1 MLLTGTYHSQTRK
14 FRYVPV
20 SNMSIARPPIPFR
33 HIGQNYAFVV
43 VAVIFLALL
52 VSAGLRSTPSVLLVP
67 LEDAF
72 GWSRSSISFA
82 AAAGIFLYG
91 LVGPFAAAAMERFGL
106 RRVLITALVLMSASS
121 AVSAYMTEPWHLL
134 MSWGVFSGL
143 SSGAVASVLGATIVN
158 RWFTK
163 HRGLMM
169 GLLTAST
176 ASGTLV
182 FLPILATLAS
192 SGDWTRVVWTVAAA
206 AAAMVP
212 LAWWLVPDR
221 PANVGLVPFGSDP
234 HAPPAPV
241 APRTGMLAA
250 TFGALAR
257 ASKTPTF
264 WFLFATFFICGFT
277 TNGLVGTHLIA
288 LCGDHGMLEVQAAGL
303 LALMGIFDLVG
314 TTASGWLTDRY
325 DPRKLLFVYYALR
338 GLSLIYLPY
347 SDFSF
352 YSLSIFA
359 IFFGLDWIATVPPT
373 LRLTTEAFG
382 ERDAGIVFG
391 WIVAGHQLG
400 AASAAWM
407 AGAIREA
414 QGSYL
419 MAFVISGI
427 TGLIAAVIALRIGK
441 KRAVRQPA

>member
-1 MLLTGTYHSQTRK
+1 
-14 FRYVPV
+14 
-20 SNMSIARPPIPFR
+20 MSIAQPPIPFR
-33 HIGQNYAFVV
+33 RAGQKYAFVV
-43 VAVIFLALL
+43 VAVIFLSLL
-52 VSAGLRSTPSVLLVP
+52 VSAGLRSSPSVLLVP
-67 LEDAF
+67 LEEAF
-72 GWSRSSISFA
+72 GWSRSTISLA
-82 AAAGIFLYG
+82 AAVGIFLYG
-91 LVGPFAAAAMERFGL
+91 MVGPFAAAAMERFGL
-106 RRVLITALVLMSASS
+106 RRVLIGALLVMAASS
-121 AVSAYMTEPWHLL
+121 AASAFMTESWHLL
-134 MSWGVFSGL
+134 LTWGVFSGL
-143 SSGAVASVLGATIVN
+143 GSGAVAVVLGATVVN

-163 HRGLMM
+163 HRGVMM
-169 GLLTAST
+169 GLLTASSAT
-176 ASGTLV
+176 GTLV
-182 FLPILATLAS
+182 FLPVLAALAS

-206 AAAMVP
+206 AAALVP

-221 PANVGLVPFGSDP
+221 PSSVGLVPFGSDP
-234 HAPPAPV
+234 HAPPAPA

-257 ASKTPTF
+257 ASRTRTF
-264 WFLFATFFICGFT
+264 WFLFATFFVCGFT

-288 LCGDHGMLEVQAAGL
+288 LCGDHGMPEVQAAGL
-303 LALMGIFDLVG
+303 LALMGIFDLIG

-325 DPRKLLFVYYALR
+325 DPRKLLFVYYGLR

-382 ERDAGIVFG
+382 ERDAPIVFG

-407 AGAIREA
+407 AGAVREA

-419 MAFVISGI
+419 MAFVISGM
-427 TGLIAAVIALRIGK
+427 TGLIAAVIALMIGRQ
-441 KRAVRQPA
+441 RAVPQPA

>member
-1 MLLTGTYHSQTRK
+1 
-14 FRYVPV
+14 
-20 SNMSIARPPIPFR
+20 MSIAQPPFPFR
-33 HIGQNYAFVV
+33 RAGQKYAFVV
-43 VAVIFLALL
+43 VAVIFLSLL
-52 VSAGLRSTPSVLLVP
+52 VAAGLRSSPSVLLVP
-67 LEDAF
+67 LEEAF

-82 AAAGIFLYG
+82 AAVGIFLYG

-106 RRVLITALVLMSASS
+106 RRVLICALILMAASS

-134 MSWGVFSGL
+134 MTWGVFSGI
-143 SSGAVASVLGATIVN
+143 SSGAVAIVMGATVVN
-158 RWFTK
+158 RWFVK

-169 GLLTAST
+169 GLLTASAAT
-176 ASGTLV
+176 GTLV
-182 FLPILATLAS
+182 FLPVLAALAS
-192 SGDWTRVVWTVAAA
+192 SGDWTRVVWTVAGAA
-206 AAAMVP
+206 AALVP

-221 PANVGLVPFGSDP
+221 PSSVGLTPFGSDP
-234 HAPPAPV
+234 QAAPASA

-250 TFGALAR
+250 TFGALSR
-257 ASKTPTF
+257 ASKTRTF
-264 WFLFATFFICGFT
+264 WYLFATFFVCGFT

-288 LCGDHGMLEVQAAGL
+288 LCGDHGMPEVQAAGL
-303 LALMGIFDLVG
+303 LALMGIFDLIG

-338 GLSLIYLPY
+338 GLSLMYLPY

-382 ERDAGIVFG
+382 ERDAPIVFG
-391 WIVAGHQLG
+391 WIVAGHQMG

-407 AGAIREA
+407 AGALRES
-414 QGSYL
+414 QGSYM
-419 MAFVISGI
+419 MAFVISGA
-427 TGLIAAVIALRIGK
+427 TGLIAAVLALMIGR
-441 KRAVRQPA
+441 KRAVAQPA

>member
-1 MLLTGTYHSQTRK
+1 
-14 FRYVPV
+14 
-20 SNMSIARPPIPFR
+20 MSIAHPPVPFR
-33 HIGQNYAFVV
+33 RAGQKYAFVV

-52 VSAGLRSTPSVLLVP
+52 VSAGLRSSPSVLLVP
-67 LEDAF
+67 LEEAF
-72 GWSRSSISFA
+72 GWSRSTISLA
-82 AAAGIFLYG
+82 AAVGIFLYG
-91 LVGPFAAAAMERFGL
+91 MVGPFAAAAMERFGL
-106 RRVLITALVLMSASS
+106 RRVLIGALMLMAASS
-121 AVSAYMTEPWHLL
+121 AASAFMTQSWHLL
-134 MSWGVFSGL
+134 LTWGVFSGL
-143 SSGAVASVLGATIVN
+143 GSGAVAVVLGATVVN

-163 HRGLMM
+163 HRGVMM
-169 GLLTAST
+169 GLLTASSAT
-176 ASGTLV
+176 GTLV
-182 FLPILATLAS
+182 FLPVLAALAS

-206 AAAMVP
+206 AAALVP

-221 PANVGLVPFGSDP
+221 PSSVGLVPFGSDP
-234 HAPPAPV
+234 HAPPAPA

-257 ASKTPTF
+257 ASRTRTF
-264 WFLFATFFICGFT
+264 WFLFATFFVCGFT

-288 LCGDHGMLEVQAAGL
+288 LCGDHGMPEVQAAGL
-303 LALMGIFDLVG
+303 LALMGIFDLIG

-325 DPRKLLFVYYALR
+325 DPRKLLFVYYGLR

-382 ERDAGIVFG
+382 ERDAAIVFG

-407 AGAIREA
+407 AGAVREA

-419 MAFVISGI
+419 MAFVISGM
-427 TGLIAAVIALRIGK
+427 TGLIAAVIALMIGR
-441 KRAVRQPA
+441 KRVVAQPA

>member
-1 MLLTGTYHSQTRK
+1 
-14 FRYVPV
+14 
-20 SNMSIARPPIPFR
+20 MSIAHPPVPFR
-33 HIGQNYAFVV
+33 RAGQKYAFVV
-43 VAVIFLALL
+43 VAVIFLSLL
-52 VSAGLRSTPSVLLVP
+52 VSAGLRSSPSVLLVP
-67 LEDAF
+67 LEETF
-72 GWSRSSISFA
+72 GWSRSTISLA
-82 AAAGIFLYG
+82 AAVGIFLYG
-91 LVGPFAAAAMERFGL
+91 MVGPFAAAAMERFGL
-106 RRVLITALVLMSASS
+106 RRVLIGALMLMAASS
-121 AVSAYMTEPWHLL
+121 AASAFMTQSWHLL
-134 MSWGVFSGL
+134 LTWGVFSGL
-143 SSGAVASVLGATIVN
+143 GSGAVAVVLGATVVN

-163 HRGLMM
+163 HRGVMM
-169 GLLTAST
+169 GLLTASSAT
-176 ASGTLV
+176 GTLV
-182 FLPILATLAS
+182 FLPVLAALAS

-206 AAAMVP
+206 AAALVP

-221 PANVGLVPFGSDP
+221 PSSVGLVPFGSDP
-234 HAPPAPV
+234 HAPPAPA

-257 ASKTPTF
+257 ASRTRTF
-264 WFLFATFFICGFT
+264 WFLFATFFVCGFT

-288 LCGDHGMLEVQAAGL
+288 LCGDHGMPEVQAAGL
-303 LALMGIFDLVG
+303 LALMGIFDLIG

-325 DPRKLLFVYYALR
+325 DPRKLLFVYYGLR

-382 ERDAGIVFG
+382 ERDASIVFG

-407 AGAIREA
+407 AGAVREA

-419 MAFVISGI
+419 MAFVLSGM
-427 TGLIAAVIALRIGK
+427 TGLIAAVIALMIGR
-441 KRAVRQPA
+441 KRVVAQPA

>member
-1 MLLTGTYHSQTRK
+1 
-14 FRYVPV
+14 
-20 SNMSIARPPIPFR
+20 MSIAHPPVPFR
-33 HIGQNYAFVV
+33 RAGQKYAFVV
-43 VAVIFLALL
+43 VAVIFLSLL
-52 VSAGLRSTPSVLLVP
+52 VSAGLRSSPSVLLVP
-67 LEDAF
+67 LEETF
-72 GWSRSSISFA
+72 GWSRSTISLA
-82 AAAGIFLYG
+82 AAVGIFLYG
-91 LVGPFAAAAMERFGL
+91 MVGPFAAAAMERFGL
-106 RRVLITALVLMSASS
+106 RRVLIGALMLMAASS
-121 AVSAYMTEPWHLL
+121 AASAFMTQSWHLL
-134 MSWGVFSGL
+134 LTWGVFSGL
-143 SSGAVASVLGATIVN
+143 GSGAVAVVLGATVVN

-163 HRGLMM
+163 HRGVMM
-169 GLLTAST
+169 GLLTASSAT
-176 ASGTLV
+176 GTLV
-182 FLPILATLAS
+182 FLPVLAALAS

-206 AAAMVP
+206 AAALVP

-221 PANVGLVPFGSDP
+221 PSSVGLIPFGSDP
-234 HAPPAPV
+234 HAPPAPA

-257 ASKTPTF
+257 ASRTRTF
-264 WFLFATFFICGFT
+264 WFLFATFFVCGFT

-288 LCGDHGMLEVQAAGL
+288 LCGDHGMPEVQAAGL
-303 LALMGIFDLVG
+303 LALMGIFDLIG

-325 DPRKLLFVYYALR
+325 DPRKLLFVYYGLR

-382 ERDAGIVFG
+382 ERDAAIVFG

-407 AGAIREA
+407 AGAVREA

-419 MAFVISGI
+419 MAFVISGM
-427 TGLIAAVIALRIGK
+427 TGLIAAVIALMIGR
-441 KRAVRQPA
+441 KRVVAQPA